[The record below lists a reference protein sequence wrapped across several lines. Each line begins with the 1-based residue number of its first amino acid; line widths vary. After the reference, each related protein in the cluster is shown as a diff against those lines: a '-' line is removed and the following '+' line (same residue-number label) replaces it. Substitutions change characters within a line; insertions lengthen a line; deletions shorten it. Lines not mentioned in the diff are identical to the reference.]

1 MVKITMFK
9 INLRPGRLVS
19 ANAYAIRLVTSSF
32 KSVPSTVM
40 YVVLIRLRGNVCV
53 EKMYRYPSSVNS
65 SIQKPPF
72 CENEETNTY
81 QKGTTHRNVNI
92 ATTP

>member
-1 MVKITMFK
+1 MPTIKDIAREAGVSHGTVSNV
-9 INLRPGRLVS
+9 ING
-19 ANAYAIRLVTSSF
+19 
-32 KSVPSTVM
+32 
-40 YVVLIRLRGNVCV
+40 RGNVCV

-81 QKGTTHRNVNI
+81 QKGTTHRNENI